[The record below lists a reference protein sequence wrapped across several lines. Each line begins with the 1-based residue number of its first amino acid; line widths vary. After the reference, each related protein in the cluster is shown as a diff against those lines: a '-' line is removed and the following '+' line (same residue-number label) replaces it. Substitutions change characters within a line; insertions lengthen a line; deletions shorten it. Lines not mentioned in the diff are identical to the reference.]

1 MISIDSSF
9 YYNFSLSFYSLFIL
23 YLSLRRLIDLEAAA
37 CTSSLHL
44 LWTMGGKERED
55 LGSKCLAGL
64 NVISWSSLSMMDGNG
79 ANNSN
84 HTYDV
89 RNSNDSNMKVSN
101 GTNIN
106 NYDSSNNCNNNS
118 SNNNNNNNNSSSN
131 YDQYHNND
139 NNNNNDNKISSNYN
153 NSDNNTR
160 NNNNKLKSDNAE
172 SILVL
177 SRPYK
182 KELDTDRLVKGDRVL
197 ISVERDITLK
207 TIHGKKWC
215 QNTEALGIME
225 NSKMKS
231 ANLVNNLPKNSSLC
245 DDIEDLCYSSS
256 SSRGPSGID
265 MGCSNDDR
273 NIINTSST
281 SDNTTHRNGLA
292 SIEPNVA
299 VGQILKVTE
308 TEVHITLKSKPR
320 RLLR

>member
-225 NSKMKS
+225 NSKMNS

-281 SDNTTHRNGLA
+281 
-292 SIEPNVA
+292 
-299 VGQILKVTE
+299 
-308 TEVHITLKSKPR
+308 
-320 RLLR
+320 